1 MRKSQKIGLLLLLL
15 AIPIFFVL
23 FFELFSTSHYA
34 VPVYYENG
42 IDSLQECEPSSNVHQ
57 INYSEE
63 QNGITPVMGSLS
75 ISEKLTVVYPLPSD
89 CDTRCQFLLEELSRL
104 QNIFDPETLLQFLFI
119 ADTAASTQNQIVNT
133 FNQNRLGWSLL
144 GGTEADITSFLQCE
158 LVLPRAAIPIEET
171 IVLVDEQRQIRG
183 YYQGTSTEEVDR
195 LIAEIKILL
204 YSREV
209 NETNASD
216 SR

>member
-15 AIPIFFVL
+15 AIPVFFVL

-42 IDSLQECEPSSNVHQ
+42 IDSLQQCEPTNNVHQ
-57 INYSEE
+57 VNYSQE
-63 QNGITPVMGSLS
+63 QIGITPLTETLS
-75 ISEKLTVVYPLPSD
+75 ATDKLTVVYSLPLD
-89 CDTRCQFLLEELSRL
+89 CDIHCQLLLEELSRL
-104 QNIFDPETLLQFLFI
+104 QNIFDPETLLRFLFI
-119 ADTAASTQNQIVNT
+119 TENSTGSEKLIAET
-133 FNQNRLGWSLL
+133 FDQNRLEWLLL
-144 GGTEADITSFLQCE
+144 GGTEADIPSFLQCE
-158 LVLPRAAIPIEET
+158 LLLPRSTIPIEET
-171 IVLVDEQRQIRG
+171 IVLVDEERRIRG

-204 YSREV
+204 YSRDV
-209 NETNASD
+209 NEANASD

>member
-42 IDSLQECEPSSNVHQ
+42 IDSLQQCDPTNSLHQ
-57 INYSEE
+57 VNFPNG
-63 QNGITPVMGSLS
+63 QNGIAPVMGLFSS
-75 ISEKLTVVYPLPSD
+75 ADKLTVVYPLPPD
-89 CDTRCQFLLEELSRL
+89 CDTRCQLLLEELSRL
-104 QNIFDPETLLQFLFI
+104 QNIFDSEVPLQFLFI
-119 ADTAASTQNQIVNT
+119 ADTSTNSKNLIADT
-133 FNQNRLGWSLL
+133 FNQNRLEWSLQA
-144 GGTEADITSFLQCE
+144 GTEVDITSFLQCE
-158 LVLPRAAIPIEET
+158 LVLPRATMPIEET

-209 NETNASD
+209 NEANASD